1 MSLNN
6 EGMKILFGLLIA
18 VGSGWAWGQA
28 GAAPAPDHRLGVV
41 LVVDQFRSDYLLRF
55 RRDFKS
61 PSESGYRMLMERG
74 AYFPLS
80 DHGLLQNMTGPGHAV
95 ILSGSYPYRN
105 QISTNIWFDREKKK
119 TQYCVADE
127 AYPLVG
133 SGGEMPAARGGVSP
147 RSMNADTVGDELKN
161 ADRPSR
167 VVSVALKDRAAV
179 LMGGKR
185 ADHAIWFDDRNCQ
198 WVTSTFYEKVLPGF
212 ALDQNQKIAREKSK
226 RISWGPFQDVSWCS
240 KEGLQT
246 PFAMEKTF
254 DLALAAVDEMKLG
267 QGKDTDLLL
276 VSLSSHDYYGHHH
289 GPNDPH
295 MKQMVLDEDRLVSE
309 FLKKLAKKVPGGL
322 RDTWIVLTG
331 DHGIPPS
338 ELPQDRIPS
347 ENIPVEKLPKLVEE
361 EMEKKFGKPRS
372 GKWVDSVVE
381 FQVYFNS
388 DALRDASLRPQDALK
403 SVRDRL
409 LREPYIDQVW
419 ARDEILYERKIP
431 AGEYGKVADRTLSR
445 NSGDWIVVLKP
456 FYFSDSY
463 RITHMTHY
471 SYDRYVPLLF
481 FGKGFKPGTY
491 RQIVN
496 MVDIAPTLSSLLGV
510 LPPAQS
516 EGRVLT
522 EVLR

>member
-1 MSLNN
+1 MQT
-6 EGMKILFGLLIA
+6 LFRLLIA
-18 VGSGWAWGQA
+18 VGLWVGAEPAWGA
-28 GAAPAPDHRLGVV
+28 SAPDYRLGVV
-41 LVVDQFRSDYLLRF
+41 MVVDQFRADYLLRF
-55 RRDFKS
+55 KRDFKS
-61 PSESGYRMLMERG
+61 PAESGYRMLMERG
-74 AYFPLS
+74 AYFPLA

-105 QISTNIWFDREKKK
+105 QISTNVWFDREKKK
-119 TQYCVADE
+119 TQYCVADDS
-127 AYPLVG
+127 YPLVG
-133 SGGEMPAARGGVSP
+133 SSGAVPGSRNGVSP
-147 RSMNADTVGDELKN
+147 RLLNADTVGDELKN

-185 ADHAIWFDDRNCQ
+185 ADHALWFDDRNCQ
-198 WVTSTFYEKVLPGF
+198 WVTSTFYRKDLPGF
-212 ALDQNQKIAREKSK
+212 VMEQNRKIASEKPK
-226 RISWGPFQDVSWCS
+226 LMSWGPFRDVSLCS

-246 PFAMEKTF
+246 PLAMERTF
-254 DLALAAVDEMKLG
+254 DLALAAVEDLKLG
-267 QGKDTDLLL
+267 QGGDTDLLL

-295 MKQMVLDEDRLVSE
+295 MKQMVLDEDRLISE
-309 FLKKLAKKVPGGL
+309 FLKKLSKRVPGGL
-322 RDTWIVLTG
+322 KDVWIVLTG

-338 ELPQDRIPS
+338 GLPQERIPS
-347 ENIPVEKLPKLVEE
+347 ENIPEDRLPRLVEE

-372 GKWVDSVVE
+372 GKWVEAVVE
-381 FQVYFNS
+381 FQVYFNL
-388 DALRDASLRPQDALK
+388 DALRDAALKPQDALRA
-403 SVRDRL
+403 VRERL
-409 LREPYIDQVW
+409 LKEPYIDQVW
-419 ARDEILYERKIP
+419 ARDEILYERKVP

-456 FYFSDSY
+456 FFFSDSY

-471 SYDRYVPLLF
+471 SYDRYVPLVF
-481 FGKGFKPGTY
+481 YGKGFRPGTY